1 MGAGD
6 RNFGFRAYPLLVVMN
21 DRQQRQRTFE
31 MRVCFGKGS
40 PTYCCLTG
48 LVPPADTAF
57 CVTARLGMLGEDFG
71 GLRRWPPEY
80 PAVAYGVAA
89 AGS

>member
-1 MGAGD
+1 V
-6 RNFGFRAYPLLVVMN
+6 YPLLNVMN

-31 MRVCFGKGS
+31 VRLCFCKGR
-40 PTYCCLTG
+40 PTYCSLTG

-71 GLRRWPPEY
+71 MGC
-80 PAVAYGVAA
+80 A
-89 AGS
+89 AGLQNTQQSHMK